1 VTEVTGMTVR
11 LYTYEVR
18 DTAGNSFTGQMQ
30 AADPGVV
37 AQHLRDQGYLV
48 MRVSEPQPQPAET
61 VRGPRR
67 RPGGRVNPAILAQ
80 FYREF
85 ATMIGSG
92 MTVIQALHTLDDTIS
107 HPTVRWAV
115 RGLRQAVE
123 RGQRL
128 SENMRNFP
136 EVFSPLAVAVVAAGE
151 QSGRLDEM
159 LGVMADYAERDL
171 ELRRLLNRETFYPKI
186 LLFAILTIVP
196 GGLTVATTIA
206 RGIGAGLRWLAPI
219 LGVYVLALLLGV
231 VIYYM
236 IRAYGQSQQGRLGI
250 DRLKLA
256 VPVFGSL
263 ANRIAMSRFCR
274 ALAALYSAGV
284 PMPQSMRL
292 AGEASANTAVSHAV
306 SAMVFRVEQ
315 GGKLSE
321 ALAQTGLV
329 PQLVLSMIRTGEQ
342 TGDIDQVLHK
352 VADYYDDETK
362 TKIHQL
368 SQTIVPICVVIGGII
383 VFIIAALFFLN
394 FYGGLLSAVG
404 N

>member
-1 VTEVTGMTVR
+1 MAVR
-11 LYTYEVR
+11 LYSYEVR
-18 DTAGNSFTGQMQ
+18 DSAGNTLTGELQ
-30 AADPGVV
+30 AETPQLV
-37 AQHLRDQGYLV
+37 AQQLRNQGYLV
-48 MRVSEPQPQPAET
+48 VRVSEQVPVGAA
-61 VRGPRR
+61 RGPRR
-67 RPGGRVNPAILAQ
+67 RPGGRVNPAVLAQ

-92 MTVIQALHTLDDTIS
+92 MTAIQALHTLDDTIS

-115 RGLRQAVE
+115 RGVLKGVE
-123 RGQRL
+123 KGQRL
-128 SENMRNFP
+128 SENMKGFP

-151 QSGRLDEM
+151 QGGRLDEM

-186 LLFAILTIVP
+186 LLVAILTIVP
-196 GGLTVATTIA
+196 GGLTVATSIA
-206 RGIGAGLRWLAPI
+206 QGIGAGLRWLAPI
-219 LGVYVLALLLGV
+219 LGVYLLALILGV
-231 VIYYM
+231 LGYYM
-236 IRAYGQSQQGRLGI
+236 IRAYGSSQTGRLAI

-263 ANRIAMSRFCR
+263 TNRIAMSRFCR

-284 PMPQSMRL
+284 PMPQGMRL

-306 SAMVFRVEQ
+306 SSMVFHIER

-329 PQLVLSMIRTGEQ
+329 PHLVLSMLRTGEQ

-352 VADYYDDETK
+352 VADYYDDETR
-362 TKIHQL
+362 TRIHQL
-368 SQTIVPICVVIGGII
+368 SQTIVPICVVIAGLI
-383 VFIIAALFFLN
+383 VLTIAALFFLN
-394 FYGGLLSAVG
+394 FYGSLLSAVG